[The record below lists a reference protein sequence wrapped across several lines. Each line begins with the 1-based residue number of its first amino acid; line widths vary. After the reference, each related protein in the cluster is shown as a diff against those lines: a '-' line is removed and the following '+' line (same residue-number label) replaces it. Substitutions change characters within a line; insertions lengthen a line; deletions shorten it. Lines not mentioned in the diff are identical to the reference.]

1 MTVSY
6 RVSVLPPKSV
16 FSDTVTLV
24 HDAAGVSKARRK
36 EKNKIFAR
44 KSRKKRKAEIEQL
57 RDSIS
62 TLEMENKKLTS
73 IVVEIFP
80 PRLAIGVL
88 ARCSCPRE
96 IDDSTQEASKSQM
109 INVLADVAVR
119 YQRTASEP
127 GPLNLLTVSN
137 DQVERRT
144 RCCDI

>member
-16 FSDTVTLV
+16 FSDLV

-80 PRLAIGVL
+80 PRVAIGVL
-88 ARCSCPRE
+88 ARCSCPKVGE

-127 GPLNLLTVSN
+127 GPLNLLTISN

-144 RCCDI
+144 CCCDI